1 MYFHHLH
8 TKDIVSM
15 PIFQNI
21 KLNIAPSTNDFIE
34 ERMKETA
41 EIDPLVF
48 LCEHSDEINPE
59 QN

>member
-21 KLNIAPSTNDFIE
+21 KLNIAPSTNDLL
-34 ERMKETA
+34 KKG
-41 EIDPLVF
+41 
-48 LCEHSDEINPE
+48 
-59 QN
+59 